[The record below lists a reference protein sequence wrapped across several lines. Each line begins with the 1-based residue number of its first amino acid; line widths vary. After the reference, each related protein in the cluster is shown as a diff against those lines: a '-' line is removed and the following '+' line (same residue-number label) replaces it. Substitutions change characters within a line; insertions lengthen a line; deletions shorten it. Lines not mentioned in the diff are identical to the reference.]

1 MEEHTE
7 FLVIFIESLFTHFIL
22 EFEKTHLPIE
32 LSERVHQVQWHHRP
46 GQILIPPIGL
56 FLYQLCVLDRK

>member
-1 MEEHTE
+1 MDEHTE
-7 FLVIFIESLFTHFIL
+7 FLVIFSESLFTHFIL
-22 EFEKTHLPIE
+22 EFEEIYLPIE
-32 LSERVHQVQWHHRP
+32 LSEHGHQVWHHRP